1 LQNNF
6 ETAARPPS
14 GKRKEWTRHQPI
26 PTYNNLEI
34 FRDFQFEEKDQDG
47 EVKDSQSYFYFIP
60 NKILVGCISIYH
72 PKHSFLRYTQQDRT
86 IILDFMSVFSQSK
99 PKKTNMKFIG
109 K

>member
-1 LQNNF
+1 MDTSSANPNITILK
-6 ETAARPPS
+6 S
-14 GKRKEWTRHQPI
+14 S
-26 PTYNNLEI
+26 
-34 FRDFQFEEKDQDG
+34 RDFQFEEKDQDG